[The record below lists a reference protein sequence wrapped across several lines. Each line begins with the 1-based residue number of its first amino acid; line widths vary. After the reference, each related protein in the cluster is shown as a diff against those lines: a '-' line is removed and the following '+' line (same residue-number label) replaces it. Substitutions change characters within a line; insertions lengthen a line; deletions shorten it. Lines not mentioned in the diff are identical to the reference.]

1 MVAKPKM
8 LVEHVDDGF
17 FIIKDDIIV
26 FANRAFAS
34 MHGTSKKEVLEKNI
48 VNFVAPASCDEF
60 KERFSE
66 VSIKVSPQIRYEY
79 KRLHRSGQLI
89 PTELRANKIPSINGA
104 VFAGICLDL
113 TERKQSE
120 ETLRQLKEF
129 SENILSSSYDSIT
142 VVDQEGSIIYFS
154 PASERI
160 TKFKKE
166 EVIGTPLSFF
176 YKDKELFKRKIEELE
191 KTKAPVSYEATI
203 LDKEGNEHIMFVSRS
218 PLKDSNENCIGS
230 VGVCKDITERRL
242 IEEKIRERE
251 RLAYIGQLTTLL
263 AHEIR
268 NPLSSVKMNV
278 QILSKKLNLSGNDQ
292 RRMEIVGSEIKR
304 LEVILEEVLN
314 FAKPMKLF
322 LKAEN
327 INEIIGEVLENLSE
341 KIGEKK
347 IRIEE
352 SLDKDLPRIFL
363 DRGKIQQAF
372 LNIVLNAIDALHE
385 NGNLKI
391 VSSIEKILD
400 ETIIK
405 IEVSDNGIGI
415 EEKNVKDVFKPFFT
429 TKQMGTGLGLANVE
443 KIIETHGGFI
453 KVDSRLGQGTSIY
466 VFLKER

>member
-1 MVAKPKM
+1 
-8 LVEHVDDGF
+8 
-17 FIIKDDIIV
+17 
-26 FANRAFAS
+26 
-34 MHGTSKKEVLEKNI
+34 
-48 VNFVAPASCDEF
+48 
-60 KERFSE
+60 
-66 VSIKVSPQIRYEY
+66 
-79 KRLHRSGQLI
+79 
-89 PTELRANKIPSINGA
+89 
-104 VFAGICLDL
+104 
-113 TERKQSE
+113 
-120 ETLRQLKEF
+120 
-129 SENILSSSYDSIT
+129 
-142 VVDQEGSIIYFS
+142 
-154 PASERI
+154 
-160 TKFKKE
+160 
-166 EVIGTPLSFF
+166 
-176 YKDKELFKRKIEELE
+176 
-191 KTKAPVSYEATI
+191 
-203 LDKEGNEHIMFVSRS
+203 
-218 PLKDSNENCIGS
+218 
-230 VGVCKDITERRL
+230 
-242 IEEKIRERE
+242 
-251 RLAYIGQLTTLL
+251 
-263 AHEIR
+263 
-268 NPLSSVKMNV
+268 MNV